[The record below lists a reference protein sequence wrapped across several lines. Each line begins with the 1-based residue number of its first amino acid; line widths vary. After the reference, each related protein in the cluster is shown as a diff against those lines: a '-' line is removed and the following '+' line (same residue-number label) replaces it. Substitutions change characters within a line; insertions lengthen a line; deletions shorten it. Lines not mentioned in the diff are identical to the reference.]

1 MSKYRVDYNS
11 ELDLYEVKET
21 TKDGYPTV
29 YVSEDREDCMLCKE
43 YLDKIESY
51 RIYRGVINL

>member
-21 TKDGYPTV
+21 TKDGCPSV

-43 YLDKIESY
+43 YLVKIESY
-51 RIYRGVINL
+51 RMEE

>member
-1 MSKYRVDYNS
+1 MNKYRVDYNS

-21 TKDGYPTV
+21 TKDGCPSV
-29 YVSEDREDCMLCKE
+29 YVSEDREDCMICKE

-51 RIYRGVINL
+51 RMEE